1 MERDYR
7 MAEVLTD
14 LDSLAVAVLEVD
26 ENVKDYLDVAVI
38 LEVIGVTRETAK
50 RYGYKD
56 IFNLAEAVFKA
67 IRHYQL
73 RGETAGTRKKTRID
87 SIIEALRLFAG
98 GMTLGFPWV
107 IILLVYIIF
116 KVSWLPIS
124 ETPLVS
130 TSVNLALVASI
141 ISTSWIS
148 PLFMR
153 KLFYFMYQK
162 MYSAVRKILVAY
174 FISGFFITLLIA
186 ILLVMFTNTLGIYPD
201 WWITYFTI
209 FFIALS
215 LLWLTTAPLYALRLH
230 IPLILTYLCSLL
242 IIGISYTVMRSIPQ
256 KFMAHIYGTIG
267 GSAIAIIYLTVYLYL
282 RSRFKPES
290 YGDVK
295 IRLPFTLYLGMPYSI
310 VNLLYFIFIFTDR
323 FLVWYRGSPYLFLVD
338 FLYETPAS
346 LSLLIITV
354 PFGVMNYYIQR
365 FYRYLSGERSEFNS
379 FQIDEYRESI
389 KKIYLKMQTVIF
401 LSGFSFWV
409 ILFFLIRNQIG
420 DVTIFTYLSI
430 GHIFLISIIS
440 NILVFFC
447 MHRPVMPLLPM
458 LLGTL
463 LNFTLGAILIKMY
476 GVKYVASMSYMVSS
490 IIMAIFL
497 ITMVIETIIKK
508 IDYYYY
514 SAF

>member
-1 MERDYR
+1 

-38 LEVIGVTRETAK
+38 LEVIGVTRETAE

-56 IFNLAEAVFKA
+56 IFDLAKAVFEA
-67 IRHYQL
+67 IRYYQL
-73 RGETAGTRKKTRID
+73 REETASTRKKTRID

-98 GMTLGFPWV
+98 GVTLSSPWV

-116 KVSWLPIS
+116 KVSWLPVS

-141 ISTSWIS
+141 ISTSWVS

-162 MYSAVRKILVAY
+162 MYLAARKILAAY
-174 FISGFFITLLIA
+174 FIFGFFITFLIA
-186 ILLVMFTNTLGIYPD
+186 ILLVTFTNALGLYPD

-209 FFIALS
+209 FFVALS
-215 LLWLTTAPLYALRLH
+215 LLWLTTAPLYALRLY

-242 IIGISYTVMRSIPQ
+242 IISVSYTMMRSLPQ
-256 KFMAHIYGTIG
+256 KFMAHVYGMIG
-267 GSAIAIIYLTVYLYL
+267 GSAVAIIYLTVYLYL

-290 YGDVK
+290 YENVK

-323 FLVWYRGSPYLFLVD
+323 FLVWYTGSPYPFLVD
-338 FLYETPAS
+338 FFYETPAS
-346 LSLLIITV
+346 ISLLMIV
-354 PFGVMNYYIQR
+354 MPFGVMNYYIQR
-365 FYRYLSGERSEFNS
+365 FYGFLSGEKSEFAA
-379 FQIDEYRESI
+379 FQVDEYRRSVR
-389 KKIYLKMQTVIF
+389 KMYLKMQTTIF
-401 LSGFSFWV
+401 LSGFLFW
-409 ILFFLIRNQIG
+409 IILLFFVRNQIA
-420 DVTIFTYLSI
+420 DIAIFISLSI
-430 GHIFLISIIS
+430 GHIFLVSIIS
-440 NILVFFC
+440 NILLFFC
-447 MHRPVMPLLPM
+447 MHRPSMPLLPL
-458 LLGTL
+458 LLGTI
-463 LNFTLGAILIKMY
+463 LNFTLGAILIKTY
-476 GVKYVASMSYMVSS
+476 GVKYVASMSYMISS
-490 IIMAIFL
+490 IIIAIFL
-497 ITMVIETIIKK
+497 IIMVIETIIKK

>member
-1 MERDYR
+1 
-7 MAEVLTD
+7 
-14 LDSLAVAVLEVD
+14 
-26 ENVKDYLDVAVI
+26 
-38 LEVIGVTRETAK
+38 
-50 RYGYKD
+50 
-56 IFNLAEAVFKA
+56 
-67 IRHYQL
+67 
-73 RGETAGTRKKTRID
+73 
-87 SIIEALRLFAG
+87 
-98 GMTLGFPWV
+98 
-107 IILLVYIIF
+107 
-116 KVSWLPIS
+116 
-124 ETPLVS
+124 
-130 TSVNLALVASI
+130 
-141 ISTSWIS
+141 
-148 PLFMR
+148 
-153 KLFYFMYQK
+153 
-162 MYSAVRKILVAY
+162 
-174 FISGFFITLLIA
+174 
-186 ILLVMFTNTLGIYPD
+186 
-201 WWITYFTI
+201 
-209 FFIALS
+209 
-215 LLWLTTAPLYALRLH
+215 
-230 IPLILTYLCSLL
+230 
-242 IIGISYTVMRSIPQ
+242 
-256 KFMAHIYGTIG
+256 
-267 GSAIAIIYLTVYLYL
+267 
-282 RSRFKPES
+282 
-290 YGDVK
+290 
-295 IRLPFTLYLGMPYSI
+295 LYLGMPYSI

-346 LSLLIITV
+346 LSLLIITA